1 LRGELSMVKTPIRI
15 LVTGLILLLTT
26 SISVANQPYET
37 ATNRGIIPVSHFD
50 VSPPLKFIAPAA
62 PLAKMQKGGLMIDPN
77 GFEKETYGVQ
87 DVDSIVQETKSVNT
101 ISPVASFDGIPNV
114 AGFSPPDP
122 VGAVGLNHYVVMT
135 NVHFQIFNKD
145 GTTAMAAAANNTL
158 WTGFGGACENQN
170 AGDPIALYDQ
180 INDRWL
186 LSQFTS
192 SAVGGEFFNCVALS
206 TTGDPTGTYYR
217 WAFST
222 GGNFPD
228 YPKYGIWSNAYLI
241 STREFTGSSYSG
253 VGAYAINKDDMLN
266 GVAAPRML
274 SFFADRTNPYTVG
287 DGLLPADIDGDTMP
301 SAGAPAYFVGTQD
314 NGGPYSAPSDAL
326 NLWKFVIDFDTP
338 ANSSFT
344 LTDVLPITPFDT
356 IFTCPGGGRNCLPQP
371 GTSNMIDIQSYR
383 QRPLH
388 RLAYRNFGTHESLV
402 TNQSVE
408 AQTGV
413 AGIRWWEIRSPNS
426 SPLVYQEGTY
436 APGVTDGT
444 DRWMASAAMDGEGN
458 IALGYSATSST
469 VFPSLWY
476 TGRLASDPL
485 GQMTQGEG
493 SIVDGGGSQTGSQR
507 WGDYTSLNI
516 DPVDDCTFWYV
527 NEYYVTSSSAGWQTR
542 IGAFKF
548 DECGTPGFYLSTI
561 PSKQSICTADDAAF
575 QVNVGSIA
583 LFNSPVSL
591 TTTGQPLGSTAN
603 FSSNPVMT
611 LPGTTSLTISNTAAI
626 SAGIYPI
633 DINGTA
639 TGAAN
644 KTKTITLTVFDTIAD
659 QPTLTL
665 PTDNAVNQVFRPDF
679 TWAGN
684 NSESYLFEL
693 ATDSA
698 FTQIVESKTTTANAT
713 SISSDLNSNSTY
725 YWRVTATNAC
735 GDSVVSAA
743 FAFTTQPAPGDCAAG
758 FDTINSY
765 SIDFE
770 NGSGGWSSQGAGNTW
785 QLSTA
790 RPHNGSSSFHALDP
804 VTASDQELISP
815 QITLPAGNSTLTL
828 QFWNY
833 QEMESRNATQCW
845 DGGTLEISTDNGTS
859 WSPIPTSKMLTDS
872 YTGSVS
878 GLGDVDGWCGDPQD
892 YLNSVVDIDN
902 FAGQTVRFRFRLG
915 SDASVGRE
923 GWYIDDV
930 KVQSCATA
938 VPEITVSK
946 TAVLTTDNGFPGEA
960 DVNDVITY
968 SVSIENTGGVML
980 DTLVVTDSMVV
991 GALTCTPTALPPNG
1005 TATCTDYTY
1014 TILQSDIDAGGTIN
1028 NTASATMT
1036 DPTDLSTYNGSA
1048 STQTT
1053 INFAFFKD
1061 GFE

>member
-1 LRGELSMVKTPIRI
+1 MTIAPIPRI
-15 LVTGLILLLTT
+15 TVLFILLLLT
-26 SISVANQPYET
+26 SNSIANQPYET
-37 ATNRGIIPVSHFD
+37 ASNRGIVPVSHFD
-50 VSPPLKFIAPAA
+50 VSPPLKFIAPAT

-77 GFEKETYGVQ
+77 GFDKGNYGVQ
-87 DVDSIVQETKSVNT
+87 DVDSIVQDTKSINAL
-101 ISPVASFDGIPNV
+101 SPVASFDGIPNV

-241 STREFTGSSYSG
+241 STREFAGSSYAG

-266 GVAAPRML
+266 GIAAPRMI

-287 DGLLPADIDGDTMP
+287 DGLLPADIDGDTLP
-301 SAGAPAYFVGTQD
+301 PAGAPAYFVGTQD
-314 NGGPYSAPSDAL
+314 NGGPYGAPSDAL

-344 LTDVLPITPFDT
+344 LTDVLPITPYDT

-408 AQTGV
+408 AATGV
-413 AGIRWWEIRSPNS
+413 AGIRWWEIRNPTTT
-426 SPLVYQEGTY
+426 PVVYQEGTY

-444 DRWMASAAMDGEGN
+444 DRWMASAAMDAEGN

-476 TGRLASDPL
+476 TGRLVGDPL

-493 SIVDGGGSQTGSQR
+493 SIVDGGGSQTGNQR

-516 DPVDDCTFWYV
+516 DPIDDCTFWYV
-527 NEYYVTSSSAGWQTR
+527 NEYYITTSSSGWQTR

-548 DECGTPGFYLSTI
+548 DECGTPGFYLTAT
-561 PSKQSICTADDAAF
+561 PSKQSICTADNAVF

-591 TTTGQPLGSTAN
+591 NTTGEPVGSSAN

-611 LPGTTSLTISNTAAI
+611 LPGTTNLTISNTTAI
-626 SAGIYPI
+626 TAGVYPI

-639 TGAAN
+639 AGAAN
-644 KTKTITLTVFDTIAD
+644 KTKTVTLSVFDSVAD
-659 QPTLTL
+659 QPMLTL
-665 PTDNAVNQVFRPDF
+665 PVDNALNQIFRPDF
-679 TWAGN
+679 TWTAN

-693 ATDSA
+693 ATDSG
-698 FTQIVESKTTTANAT
+698 FTQIIESITTTANAT
-713 SISSDLNSNSTY
+713 SISNDLNSNTTY

-735 GDSVVSAA
+735 GSGVVSAV
-743 FAFTTQPAPGDCAAG
+743 FSFTTQAAPGDCANG
-758 FDTINSY
+758 FNTINSY
-765 SIDFE
+765 AIDFE
-770 NGSGGWSSQGAGNTW
+770 SGSAGWSSQGTGDTW

-790 RPHNGSSSFHALDP
+790 RPHNGTSSFHAVDP
-804 VTASDQELISP
+804 TTVSDQELISP
-815 QITLPAGNSTLTL
+815 EITLPASNSNLTL

-833 QEMESRNATQCW
+833 QSMESRNATQCW

-859 WSPIPTSKMLTDS
+859 WSQIPTASLLTDP
-872 YTGSVS
+872 YIGSVS
-878 GLGDVDGWCGDPQD
+878 GLGNIDGWCGDPQD
-892 YLNSVVDIDN
+892 YLKSVVDIDN
-902 FAGQTVRFRFRLG
+902 YAGQTVRFRFRLG
-915 SDASVGRE
+915 SDTSVGRE

-930 KVQSCATA
+930 KVQSCELAL
-938 VPEITVSK
+938 PEITVTKIASI
-946 TAVLTTDNGFPGEA
+946 TIDNGYLGEA
-960 DVNDVITY
+960 DLNDVITY
-968 SVSIENTGGVML
+968 NVSVENTGGIAL
-980 DTLVVTDSMVV
+980 DTLSVNDSMV
-991 GALTCTPTALPPNG
+991 GALTCIPTALAIG
-1005 TATCTDYTY
+1005 EIATCTDYTY
-1014 TILQSDIDAGGTIN
+1014 TVQQADIDSGGTIN
-1028 NTASATMT
+1028 NTATATMT
-1036 DPTDLSTYNGSA
+1036 NPANASTYTNSA
-1048 STQTT
+1048 STHTI
-1053 INFAFFKD
+1053 INFALFKD